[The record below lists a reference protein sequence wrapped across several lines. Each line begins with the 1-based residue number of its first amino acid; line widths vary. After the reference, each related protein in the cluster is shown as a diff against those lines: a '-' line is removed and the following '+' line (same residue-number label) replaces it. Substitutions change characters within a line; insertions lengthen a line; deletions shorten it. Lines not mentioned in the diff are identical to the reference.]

1 MAGPVD
7 LSELHLALD
16 RLRPQICHCGLKGE
30 CLGCKGIEMVRA
42 QAEAVAAAASQP
54 VLIQVAQET
63 AMKDMASRF
72 QAMSERLLSDPEIRR
87 SAEQMQ
93 ERLMA
98 DPDTRQLL
106 EELMRRLAGG
116 ASPSPE
122 DLN

>member
-1 MAGPVD
+1 MASPVD

-30 CLGCKGIEMVRA
+30 CLGCKGIELVRA

-63 AMKDMASRF
+63 AMKDMTTRF

-98 DPDTRQLL
+98 DPETRQLL
-106 EELMRRLAGG
+106 EELMRRLGG
-116 ASPSPE
+116 GPSTDE
-122 DLN
+122 LN